1 MMKRAFALVFSIAL
15 TGWVVA
21 AEDDGT
27 PQAPKKDKVTK
38 LDGTSFFGLVEVT
51 DDYTVRVKS
60 DTGITKIPM
69 AMLGEKD
76 FKKYGFGKDRSK
88 DGKFWSERQDALE
101 QEQEKNA
108 EQKDTP
114 DKKKKDDDSMIEVN
128 LSEIAP
134 FQPLIDAYE
143 KSVADK
149 KKTDGDAAD
158 KQKGDKPEAE
168 TPGRSLF
175 SKTGIPGLGDK
186 PFSGM
191 GTSAVQPATS
201 LGATAVQSTVGAA
214 GLPGLPQAP

>member
-1 MMKRAFALVFSIAL
+1 MKRAFALVLSMAL
-15 TGWVVA
+15 TGWVF
-21 AEDDGT
+21 AEENQ
-27 PQAPKKDKVTK
+27 PQEAPKKDKVTK

-51 DDYTVRVKS
+51 DDYTVRVKN
-60 DTGITKIPM
+60 DNGIMKIPL

-76 FKKYGFGKDRSK
+76 FQKYGFGKDRSK

-101 QEQEKNA
+101 AEKEKNDSQDGKA
-108 EQKDTP
+108 EG
-114 DKKKKDDDSMIEVN
+114 KKKDDSTMIEVN
-128 LSEIAP
+128 LAQVAP

-149 KKTDGDAAD
+149 KKDNDEAAS
-158 KQKGDKPEAE
+158 KQKPETE

-191 GTSAVQPATS
+191 GSGALQPATS
-201 LGATAVQSTVGAA
+201 LGATAVESTVGAA
-214 GLPGLPQAP
+214 GLPTLPTAP